1 MGMED
6 YIRKRAYQQVK
17 KKKGFYSHLAVFI
30 SVGIFFF
37 LINILSMSS
46 GDTELWFFFPLLPWS
61 IGLLIHYF
69 SVFGLP
75 GTNILTKDWEDTEI
89 EKEMQKLRQ
98 KMRQY
103 SESESNEKM
112 ELRELDKEKVKQNRN
127 WSDDEIV

>member
-1 MGMED
+1 MED

-103 SESESNEKM
+103 SALESNEKM
-112 ELRELDKEKVKQNRN
+112 ELRELDKEKLKQNRN

>member
-1 MGMED
+1 MEN

-37 LINILSMSS
+37 IINMVTMAD
-46 GDTELWFFFPLLPWS
+46 GDDELWFFFPLLPWS
-61 IGLLIHYF
+61 IGLFIHYF

-75 GTNILTKDWEDTEI
+75 GTNILTKDWEDAEL

-98 KMRQY
+98 KMRHY
-103 SESESNEKM
+103 SAEEADEKLDLKEM
-112 ELRELDKEKVKQNRN
+112 EQEREQADKKRG
-127 WSDDEIV
+127 WDDNEIV

>member
-1 MGMED
+1 MED

>member
-103 SESESNEKM
+103 SALESNEKM

>member
-1 MGMED
+1 M
-6 YIRKRAYQQVK
+6 
-17 KKKGFYSHLAVFI
+17 
-30 SVGIFFF
+30 
-37 LINILSMSS
+37 NS

>member
-37 LINILSMSS
+37 LINILSMNS

-89 EKEMQKLRQ
+89 KKEMQKLRQ